1 MVIFASSSRRRIAQN
16 AVNFSVFKGVG
27 SQILGSD
34 DSPETVVGR
43 WILPAKLKALLGS
56 STLLSQ
62 VIPHKD
68 LMAESKSPLLGIATL
83 VLWTE
88 VTDEELAL
96 AEDLPEGRQLDA
108 VFAGPGEPRIRED
121 ELELD
126 DLEGVRE
133 FDLGVAPK

>member
-1 MVIFASSSRRRIAQN
+1 MAREAGAATGLEKSE
-16 AVNFSVFKGVG
+16 KHGVQAARNG
-27 SQILGSD
+27 PSE
-34 DSPETVVGR
+34 DSKYWQRVE
-43 WILPAKLKALLGS
+43 
-56 STLLSQ
+56 
-62 VIPHKD
+62 
-68 LMAESKSPLLGIATL
+68 LGIHGLRSWGRNWSGGRGRTGQYRATP

-108 VFAGPGEPRIRED
+108 VFAGPGEPRIGED

-133 FDLGVAPK
+133 FDLGVAPE